1 MEISEQTISKLE
13 RSNYIGI
20 KNQETFVNKNTHLS
34 REQVIVLIRVS
45 NEQGIN
51 LLPEFVFTGTNKR
64 PPQINALA
72 RIKYQEVTKG
82 SY

>member
-1 MEISEQTISKLE
+1 M
-13 RSNYIGI
+13 
-20 KNQETFVNKNTHLS
+20 NKNTHLS
-34 REQVIVLIRVS
+34 REQVIVLIQVS

-51 LLPEFVFTGTNKR
+51 LLPEFVFTGTDKR

-82 SY
+82 LYWLEQPFSTIHQPGIIYNDY